1 MAESDPPAEPSQ
13 GGTRPLQSS
22 IALERAFRVDG
33 KRVVVRCTIPA
44 RVADQIGMEAM
55 LAAAKALMIDMES
68 SQAKVK
74 ALKPGES

>member
-1 MAESDPPAEPSQ
+1 MADPVPDPAAKE
-13 GGTRPLQSS
+13 GGRPLQSS

-44 RVADQIGMEAM
+44 RVADEIGMEAM
-55 LAAAKALMIDMES
+55 LAAARALIIDIES

-74 ALKPGES
+74 QLKPGES